1 MEQIR
6 AKHPDHFPAER
17 YPDIFAEPKARALF
31 GHFIDL
37 QILDRYLPPI
47 GDTSALTKPE
57 RMKEHWRRYSY
68 VARENLFAFRKYGD
82 PRFARAATTYA
93 GDLPAGNLWEPY
105 SEEALRAA
113 LADPASKVERSDRLL
128 DGYGVA
134 ILESGEWPLNR
145 AVALNYTSTIGH
157 RQNDQLTLWLFARG
171 VELLPDLGYPRT
183 WEYRTTWD
191 AANMAHNTVTVNE
204 RPFSDRFFE
213 NGCRLFA
220 AADGVHVVNAYH
232 NPYLEGTKLGTD
244 AELPCDLY
252 ERTVVM
258 VEVDAD
264 RFYVVDLFAANGGEQ
279 HDQSWHAM
287 YVPPEAPALG
297 WQTQATGTLA
307 GTDVPEF
314 GAYTDRWGREH
325 PQGNTPSFITE
336 VRRAPLDH
344 PAVWT
349 WRSGLPEGDALAL
362 HVIPVDGPVE
372 TIMGKGRSPVWVE
385 DKLDYLFVR
394 RQVEGGAPTHFLTV
408 LDSYQNTPTVTA
420 VRLVSGDPI
429 TLEVTRPDG
438 VDEIAL
444 VAPPGPSRTTQHR
457 ALGVHVIMRTG
468 DKVTRDVQIG
478 GVEPGYAQGRIASLD
493 YATQEVV
500 VEGDGLKADDFAP
513 GRSIRIFNDMRSA
526 MYRIVAVAPDGPRL
540 RLTLDQTALLAR
552 LPVTAAKGGRLTV
565 PFRTPFT
572 NGHVDAA
579 GELTDGPNDFYYGAW
594 LGEGDAACPVLGIAN
609 TDPPVIHLAT
619 GTGEEHVGKVIT
631 LWQYGVGDR
640 VEVARAARA

>member
-1 MEQIR
+1 M
-6 AKHPDHFPAER
+6 
-17 YPDIFAEPKARALF
+17 
-31 GHFIDL
+31 
-37 QILDRYLPPI
+37 
-47 GDTSALTKPE
+47 
-57 RMKEHWRRYSY
+57 
-68 VARENLFAFRKYGD
+68 
-82 PRFARAATTYA
+82 
-93 GDLPAGNLWEPY
+93 
-105 SEEALRAA
+105 
-113 LADPASKVERSDRLL
+113 
-128 DGYGVA
+128 
-134 ILESGEWPLNR
+134 
-145 AVALNYTSTIGH
+145 
-157 RQNDQLTLWLFARG
+157 
-171 VELLPDLGYPRT
+171 
-183 WEYRTTWD
+183 
-191 AANMAHNTVTVNE
+191 
-204 RPFSDRFFE
+204 
-213 NGCRLFA
+213 
-220 AADGVHVVNAYH
+220 NAYH

-279 HDQSWHAM
+279 HDQSWHGM
-287 YVPPEAPALG
+287 YVSPEAPPLN
-297 WQTQATGTLA
+297 WQVQPTGTLA
-307 GTDVPEF
+307 GVDVPEF
-314 GAYTDRWGREH
+314 GAYTDRWGHEY

-344 PAVWT
+344 PAAWT

-362 HVIPVDGPVE
+362 HVVPVDGPVE
-372 TIMGKGRSPVWVE
+372 AIIGKGRSPVWVE
-385 DKLDYLFVR
+385 DKLDYVFVR
-394 RQVEGGAPTHFLTV
+394 QQVQGGAPTHFLTV

-438 VDEIAL
+438 VDEITL
-444 VAPPGPSRTTQHR
+444 PTPPGPSRTTQHR
-457 ALGVHVIMRTG
+457 PLGVRVLMRTG

-513 GRSIRIFNDMRSA
+513 GRSIRIFSDLRSA

-572 NGHVDAA
+572 TGHVDAA

-594 LGEGDAACPVLGIAN
+594 LGEGDAARPVLGIAN
-609 TDPPVIHLAT
+609 TDPPVIHLAN
-619 GTGEEHVGKVIT
+619 GSGNEYVGKVVS
-631 LWQYGVGDR
+631 LWQYRVGDR